1 MLTAI
6 AAPRKRKAVDN
17 RVYLVHADELKFD
30 MYGPNPDAQIV
41 KGHVH
46 FLHRGATLTCDS
58 AYFYQTTNSVRA
70 MGHVHFPSAAGQHH
84 AHLPAGVVRW

>member
-1 MLTAI
+1 M
-6 AAPRKRKAVDN
+6 DN
-17 RVYLVHADELKFD
+17 RVYLVHADELKFN

-41 KGHVH
+41 KGHVR

-70 MGHVHFPSAAGQHH
+70 MGHVHFRQPQDNIT
-84 AHLPAGVVRW
+84 LT

>member
-30 MYGPNPDAQIV
+30 MA
-41 KGHVH
+41 
-46 FLHRGATLTCDS
+46 
-58 AYFYQTTNSVRA
+58 
-70 MGHVHFPSAAGQHH
+70 
-84 AHLPAGVVRW
+84 